1 MEANMS
7 NAYYSV
13 IDHASARRQFRLS
26 IVVVVGMAVGAFI
39 LGFATPIHQAPKAM
53 TLDDGAA
60 FTGRLVSLFEK

>member
-39 LGFATPIHQAPKAM
+39 LGFATPNPRTQQTTIK
-53 TLDDGAA
+53 DDGAA

>member
-1 MEANMS
+1 MS

-26 IVVVVGMAVGAFI
+26 VAIVVGMAVGAFA
-39 LGFATPIHQAPKAM
+39 LGFAKPIPQAPTAT